1 MAFAL
6 PALPALPAIGRVQL
20 INAQR
25 ALAVCGRR
33 ARGFPGAPVPRVQF
47 HAVQR
52 ASGRLFREALFVA
65 AQSSNSSAPAR
76 RDPSASHDGLS
87 HLEPAEIFR
96 LADAVS
102 FDVDSTLC
110 AEESIDVLAELA
122 GVGEQV
128 AALTARGMDGSLPFH
143 EALRQR
149 LELIVP
155 TEDLIRRSLE
165 ERPPQLSPGVA
176 ELIERLRARGTAV
189 YLVSG
194 GFRQIID
201 PVAESLG
208 LCTRTAVFANRI
220 LFDEE
225 GGYVGFDREELT
237 CRAGGKAE
245 VVHVLKRERGHSVC
259 VHIGDGATDLEASPP
274 ADLVVGYGGIV
285 ERANVVERARLFVRH
300 FDELAALL

>member
-1 MAFAL
+1 MHELSARWPSA
-6 PALPALPAIGRVQL
+6 AAARV
-20 INAQR
+20 
-25 ALAVCGRR
+25 
-33 ARGFPGAPVPRVQF
+33 
-47 HAVQR
+47 R
-52 ASGRLFREALFVA
+52 ASGRPFLEAVFVA

-176 ELIERLRARGTAV
+176 ELIERLELRARGTAV

-245 VVHVLKRERGHSVC
+245 VVHVLNRERGHSVC
-259 VHIGDGATDLEASPP
+259 VHIRDGATDLEASPP